1 VDVRHGLRT
10 SGRYRSINFEG
21 EEEIMTVTNAT
32 QANQAQFV
40 SVASNSGNDKSPPAT
55 DTSSNK
61 PVTGLAAA
69 LAAKAQYLKTGIDKD
84 AAIGDPDHD
93 APKKAPTPSNT
104 STSGVNIT
112 A

>member
-1 VDVRHGLRT
+1 
-10 SGRYRSINFEG
+10 
-21 EEEIMTVTNAT
+21 MTVTNAT
-32 QANQAQFV
+32 QANPAQFV
-40 SVASNSGNDKSPPAT
+40 RVPSNNGNDKPQP
-55 DTSSNK
+55 TSGNPTSR
-61 PVTGLAAA
+61 PLTGLAAA

-93 APKKAPTPSNT
+93 APKKAPAPSNT

>member
-1 VDVRHGLRT
+1 
-10 SGRYRSINFEG
+10 
-21 EEEIMTVTNAT
+21 MTVTNAT
-32 QANQAQFV
+32 QANPAQFV
-40 SVASNSGNDKSPPAT
+40 RVPNNSGNDKPQPVT
-55 DTSSNK
+55 DNAGSK
-61 PVTGLAAA
+61 PLTGLAAT